1 MEAALAARDQ
11 RELER
16 MIGELRRGAKTR
28 TASLSNRAAPDPP
41 ARKGRPRRG
50 RQDPARAPEHGDD
63 RSQPLARTTGRRLGG
78 PGALPATASGRP
90 TVRQVAALARVST
103 ATVSRVL
110 AGGARVDDALRSRVL
125 DAATVLNYRPNRAA
139 RTLRAR
145 RSLTVGVIIPDIQN
159 SFFTGIVRGIE
170 QVLEAETFTFLL
182 GNSDGRADRER
193 VYLETLRSEGAAG
206 FITVPSQS
214 EPELYRELQAAGL
227 PVVTLDR
234 SAPGLSADHV
244 TVTNQEGARGA
255 VHHLLGLGHRRIGYV
270 GGPAELNV
278 ARERL
283 AGYEQ
288 ALQEAG
294 LAADR
299 SLMRAGDFQQAGGL
313 AAAQGLLDLPSPPTA
328 IFVANNLMTLGAYQA
343 LHERGLRIPSQVAVV
358 GFDDMPWA
366 TALRPPLTAVMQ
378 PTFELGKAA
387 AQLLMA
393 RLRDPRRPFRR
404 VVLET
409 RLLIR
414 GSCGA
419 GGSGP

>member
-1 MEAALAARDQ
+1 LVEAALAAKNR
-11 RELER
+11 RVAELER
-16 MIGELRRGAKTR
+16 TFEALRRGKR
-28 TASLSNRAAPDPP
+28 RPGRKHGRRSGQPAPSRLPEAGDR
-41 ARKGRPRRG
+41 RKRL
-50 RQDPARAPEHGDD
+50 
-63 RSQPLARTTGRRLGG
+63 LARPAGRLAIPG
-78 PGALPATASGRP
+78 PAPATTPPRP
-90 TVRQVAALARVST
+90 TVRQVAALAGVST
-103 ATVSRVL
+103 ATVSRAL
-110 AGGARVDDALRSRVL
+110 AGASVNEALRGRVL
-125 DAATVLNYRPNRAA
+125 EAATLLNYRPNRAA
-139 RTLRAR
+139 RSLRGR
-145 RSLTVGVIIPDIQN
+145 RSLTVGVVIPDIQN

-182 GNSDGRADRER
+182 GNSDGRPDRER

-234 SAPGLSADHV
+234 AAPGLSVDHV
-244 TVTNQEGARGA
+244 TVTNQEGARAA
-255 VHHLLGLGHRRIGYV
+255 VHHLLRLGHRRIGYV
-270 GGPAELNV
+270 GGPPDLNV